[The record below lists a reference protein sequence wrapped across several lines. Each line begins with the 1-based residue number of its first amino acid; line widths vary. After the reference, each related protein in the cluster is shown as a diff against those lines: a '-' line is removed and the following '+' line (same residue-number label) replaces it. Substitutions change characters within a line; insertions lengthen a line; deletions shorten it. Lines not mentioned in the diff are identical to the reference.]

1 MFSRHPSPL
10 YFRVDMAQ
18 SRRFNTV
25 RVLLVASVLLTI
37 VSAVITYYNDEQR
50 KKTTELVILTYKV
63 IQASTT
69 LFSHVKDMETGQ
81 RGYIVTGDSVF
92 LESYFQSE
100 LDIEPQLLLLKDLVR
115 DNPRQLRVVN
125 QHLIPMLR
133 QKRKEMDRSLLL
145 FGHHGRDSASLFIAS
160 KIGKA
165 HMDSIRFWVNDLD
178 DHERGLLETRN
189 HHLENIY
196 FFNDVVRFG
205 SFGLIGVTS
214 LIALLT
220 LQKKQKE
227 NELLF
232 AALRKLNEDLELKVK
247 ERTRQLEDEKHHVE
261 QLNDNLQQNLEEVKS
276 LHEGLQDAN
285 QSLVRLN
292 DEKNDFLGIATH
304 DLKAPIAGISALVQV
319 MKLEGALDP
328 KRLHYLDHIIESCD
342 RMQRLI
348 SDLLDLNRIERGTS
362 SVSVEPVIVSKLLA
376 RLHTQF
382 QSVAAKK
389 NISLKIEN
397 NFDEDTLL
405 TDPDALL
412 QILDNLLSNAVKFS
426 FPGKEINVRVDADA
440 HFIRFAVSDQ
450 GQGLYKEELRKLY
463 GKFHKLSARPTAGES
478 SSGLGLS
485 IVKELVQLLQGE
497 ITATSKIG
505 EGSTFVVSLPK

>member
-1 MFSRHPSPL
+1 
-10 YFRVDMAQ
+10 MAQ

-25 RVLLVASVLLTI
+25 RFLLVTSVLLTV
-37 VSAVITYYNDEQR
+37 VSAIITYYNDQQR
-50 KKTTELVILTYKV
+50 KRTTELVILTYKV

-69 LFSHVKDMETGQ
+69 LFSDIKDMETGQ
-81 RGYIVTGDSVF
+81 RGFIVTGDSVF
-92 LESYFQSE
+92 LESYNQE
-100 LDIEPQLLLLKDLVR
+100 EKDIDPQLLLLTQLVSN
-115 DNPRQLRVVN
+115 NPRQLSVVN
-125 QHLIPMLR
+125 QHLVPILR
-133 QKRKEMDRSLLL
+133 QKRTEMDRSLLL
-145 FGHHGRDSASLFIAS
+145 FGHHGRDTASLYIAT

-165 HMDSIRFWVNDLD
+165 HMDSIRYWINDLV
-178 DHERGLLETRN
+178 DHENKLLESRN
-189 HHLENIY
+189 QHLENIY

-205 SFGLIGVTS
+205 SFGLIGITS

-232 AALRKLNEDLELKVK
+232 AALQKLNVELEQKVK
-247 ERTRQLEDEKHHVE
+247 ERTRQLEEEKHHVE
-261 QLNDNLQQNLEEVKS
+261 QLNNNLHQNLEEVKS
-276 LHEGLQDAN
+276 LHEGLQQAN
-285 QSLVRLN
+285 LSLVRLN

-319 MKLEGALDP
+319 MKLEGTLDA
-328 KRLHYLDHIIESCD
+328 KRVNYLDHISESCE

-362 SVSVEPVIVSKLLA
+362 SISVEPVIISKLLA
-376 RLHTQF
+376 RIHTQF
-382 QSVAAKK
+382 QPIAAKK
-389 NISLKIEN
+389 NITLKIEN
-397 NFDEDTLL
+397 NIDEDSLI

-412 QILDNLLSNAVKFS
+412 QILDNLISNAIKFS
-426 FPGKEINVRVDADA
+426 FPGKEVKVKAGCGDNR
-440 HFIRFAVSDQ
+440 IRFEVSDQ
-450 GQGLYKEELRKLY
+450 GQGLYKEEIQKLY

-485 IVKELVQLLQGE
+485 IVKELVQLLHGE

-505 EGSTFVVSLPK
+505 EGTTFTVSLPK